1 MTDAIDQNKINGV
14 LVMLENNSRENQGEN
29 WDKQEERMAEAV
41 NSPVRQREFTR
52 VATSARSLIRDTGI
66 LRSPVSYLRICSH
79 GKYVKH
85 LQHDF

>member
-1 MTDAIDQNKINGV
+1 MYWLFWKITAGK
-14 LVMLENNSRENQGEN
+14 SKDKI

-41 NSPVRQREFTR
+41 NSLVRQREFTR
-52 VATSARSLIRDTGI
+52 VATSAHSLIRDTGI

-85 LQHDF
+85 LQHGL